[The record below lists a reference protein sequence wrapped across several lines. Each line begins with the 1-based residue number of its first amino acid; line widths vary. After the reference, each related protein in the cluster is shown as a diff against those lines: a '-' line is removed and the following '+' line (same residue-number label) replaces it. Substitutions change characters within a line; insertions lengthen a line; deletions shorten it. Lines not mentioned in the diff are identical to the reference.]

1 MKVKINLLKEE
12 ANEIIA
18 LCVKELKTETPNVYV
33 LKTIKEEFEKIIEC
47 IEQKGQIRVINSR
60 KQLFSSKIISDSA
73 DFNFNKELFLK
84 VADFSN
90 KCEKISAKYLMILF
104 DY

>member
-1 MKVKINLLKEE
+1 MKEKIILLREQ

-18 LCVKELKTETPNVYV
+18 LCAKELKTDTPNINI
-33 LKTIKEEFEKIIEC
+33 LKIIKKEFEEIIRC
-47 IEQKGQIRVINSR
+47 IDRQGKIRVINSR
-60 KQLFSSKIISDSA
+60 KQLLSSVVISDSA
-73 DFNFNKELFLK
+73 DYNFNKELFLK

-90 KCEKISAKYLMILF
+90 KCEKISKKYIEILY